1 MERTVEKQIKLATLG
16 ALTGNSIFGFSFMF
30 SRMALGITTPFVML
44 MVRFILAAL
53 ILCVIA
59 FFAAGKGDRRTEDGE
74 IHWLRFDLR
83 GKPVGALLALGIV
96 QPVAY
101 FLCESYGISMTN
113 ATFSGVIIA
122 LVPIVALVAGALVL
136 REIPSRAQVIWSLV
150 SIFGVV
156 LMTLQQSAEG
166 AIRPLG
172 VIMLF
177 GAVLS
182 GVTFNIL
189 SRRMSSQFSA
199 LERTVVMMVVAAVVF
214 TVLAVI
220 ECRGDSALLLAPL
233 KHPMFLMAMLYLSVL
248 SSIVA
253 FLFINF
259 ASNTLPV
266 AKTTA
271 FCNLTTAIS
280 MFAGVVFLHE
290 PFGLM
295 SLAASAMIIL
305 GVWKVQTTGT
315 KKA

>member
-1 MERTVEKQIKLATLG
+1 MERQVKLAMLG

-30 SRMALGITTPFVML
+30 SRMALGVTTPFVML

-53 ILCVIA
+53 ILGVIA
-59 FFAAGKGDRRTEDGE
+59 FFAAKKGDRKAEDGG
-74 IHWLRFDLR
+74 IHWLRFSLK
-83 GKPVGALLALGIV
+83 GKNLTPLLALGVV
-96 QPVAY
+96 QPVMY

-122 LVPIVALVAGALVL
+122 LVPIVALIAGALVL
-136 REIPSRAQVIWSLV
+136 REIPSRAQVLWSIV
-150 SIFGVV
+150 SILGVV
-156 LMTLQQSAEG
+156 LMTMQQSAEG

-172 VIMLF
+172 VLMLF

-189 SRRMSSQFSA
+189 SRRMSGQFSA
-199 LERTVVMMVVAAVVF
+199 LERTVVMMAVAAVVF
-214 TVLAVI
+214 TLLAVI
-220 ECRGDSALLLAPL
+220 ECRGDMALLLAPL
-233 KHPMFLMAMLYLSVL
+233 ASGTFMVSMLYLSVL
-248 SSIVA
+248 SSILA

-290 PFGLM
+290 PFGLV

-315 KKA
+315 K

>member
-1 MERTVEKQIKLATLG
+1 MERQIKLATLG
-16 ALTGNSIFGFSFMF
+16 ALIGNSIFGFSFMF

-44 MVRFILAAL
+44 MVRFILAAAL
-53 ILCVIA
+53 LGA
-59 FFAAGKGDRRTEDGE
+59 LSFFAAKKGDWRGENGE
-74 IHWLRFDLR
+74 IHWLRFSLR
-83 GKPVGALLALGIV
+83 GRPIWPLLALGLV
-96 QPVAY
+96 QPVMY

-122 LVPIVALVAGALVL
+122 LVPIAALAAGALVL
-136 REIPSRAQVIWSLV
+136 HEIPSRAQVGWSV
-150 SIFGVV
+150 FSIGGVV

-172 VIMLF
+172 VLMLF
-177 GAVLS
+177 GAVVS
-182 GVTFNIL
+182 GVAFNIL

-199 LERTVVMMVVAAVVF
+199 LERTTVMMSVAAVIF
-214 TVLAVI
+214 TLLAVL
-220 ECRGDSALLLAPL
+220 ECRGNWMQLLAPL
-233 KHPMFLMAMLYLSVL
+233 ASGTFLLSMLYLSVF
-248 SSIVA
+248 SSIMA

-290 PFGLM
+290 PFGVL
-295 SLAASAMIIL
+295 SLIASVMIIL
-305 GVWKVQTTGT
+305 GVWKVQAAQTS
-315 KKA
+315 AQ

>member
-1 MERTVEKQIKLATLG
+1 MERQVKLATLG
-16 ALTGNSIFGFSFMF
+16 ALLGNSIFGFSFMF
-30 SRMALGITTPFVML
+30 SRMALGIATPFVML
-44 MVRFILAAL
+44 MHRFILAAVL
-53 ILCVIA
+53 LCVISLLCA
-59 FFAAGKGDRRTEDGE
+59 RRGDWRSADGG
-74 IHWLRFDLR
+74 IHFLRFSLR
-83 GKPVGALLALGIV
+83 GRSLLPLLALGMV

-122 LVPIVALVAGALVL
+122 LVPIVALAAGALVL
-136 REIPSRAQVIWSLV
+136 REIPSRDQVLWSLF
-150 SIFGVV
+150 SIAGVM
-156 LMTLQQSAEG
+156 LMTLQQSADG

-172 VIMLF
+172 ILMLF

-189 SRRMSSQFSA
+189 SRRMSAQFSA
-199 LERTVVMMVVAAVVF
+199 LERTTVMMIVAAAVF
-214 TVLAVI
+214 TLLAVV
-220 ECRGDSALLLAPL
+220 ECRHDLALLAAPL
-233 KHPMFLMAMLYLSVL
+233 RNPTFLASMAYLSVL
-248 SSIVA
+248 SSIAA

-290 PFGLM
+290 PFGLV
-295 SLAASAMIIL
+295 SLAASVMIIL
-305 GVWKVQTTGT
+305 GVWKVQTAQTSRR
-315 KKA
+315 

>member
-1 MERTVEKQIKLATLG
+1 MERKVRLATLG
-16 ALTGNSIFGFSFMF
+16 ALIGNSIFGFSFMF
-30 SRMALGITTPFVML
+30 SRMALSVTTPFVML
-44 MVRFILAAL
+44 MVRFILAAAL
-53 ILCVIA
+53 LGVIA
-59 FFAAGKGDRRTEDGE
+59 LIASRKGDWRDANGE
-74 IHWLRFDLR
+74 IHWLRFSLR
-83 GKPVGALLALGIV
+83 GKSIVPLLVLGMV

-122 LVPIVALVAGALVL
+122 LVPIVALSAGALVL
-136 REIPSRAQVIWSLV
+136 HEIPSRAQVLWSLV
-150 SIFGVV
+150 SIGGVV

-172 VIMLF
+172 VLMLF
-177 GAVLS
+177 GAVVS
-182 GVTFNIL
+182 GVTYNIL
-189 SRRMSSQFSA
+189 SRKMSAQFSA
-199 LERTVVMMVVAAVVF
+199 LERTVVMMAVAAVIF
-214 TVLAVI
+214 MLLAVI
-220 ECRGDSALLLAPL
+220 ECRNEPARLFAPL
-233 KHPMFLMAMLYLSVL
+233 ADGTFMAAMLYLSVL

-290 PFGLM
+290 PFGPM
-295 SLAASAMIIL
+295 SLMASVMIIL
-305 GVWKVQTTGT
+305 GVWKVQT
-315 KKA
+315 ARSAEE

>member
-1 MERTVEKQIKLATLG
+1 MERQIKLATLG
-16 ALTGNSIFGFSFMF
+16 ALIGNSIFGFSFMF

-44 MVRFILAAL
+44 MYRFILAAVL
-53 ILCVIA
+53 LGIIA
-59 FFAAGKGDRRTEDGE
+59 CFAAKKGDRRAADGS
-74 IHWLRFDLR
+74 IHWLRFHLR
-83 GKPVGALLALGIV
+83 GSSLAPLLVLGLV

-122 LVPIVALVAGALVL
+122 LVPIVALCAGALVL
-136 REIPSRAQVIWSLV
+136 REIPGRAQVGWSV
-150 SIFGVV
+150 FSIAGVV

-172 VIMLF
+172 VAMLF
-177 GAVLS
+177 GAVIS

-189 SRRMSSQFSA
+189 SRRLSGAFSA
-199 LERTVVMMVVAAVVF
+199 LERTTVMMIVASVIF
-214 TVLAVI
+214 TVLALI
-220 ECRGDSALLLAPL
+220 ECRGDLARLLAPL
-233 KHPMFLMAMLYLSVL
+233 GSAAFLGAMVYLSVF
-248 SSIVA
+248 SSIIA

-280 MFAGVVFLHE
+280 MFAGVVFLRE
-290 PFGLM
+290 PFGML
-295 SLAASAMIIL
+295 SLVASVMIIV
-305 GVWKVQTTGT
+305 GVWKVQTAGQA
-315 KKA
+315 KQ

>member
-1 MERTVEKQIKLATLG
+1 MERKIKLATLG

-30 SRMALGITTPFVML
+30 SRMALGVTTPFVML
-44 MVRFILAAL
+44 MYRFILASVLLGVLAYA
-53 ILCVIA
+53 CA
-59 FFAAGKGDRRTEDGE
+59 KKGDRRDESGE
-74 IHWLRFDLR
+74 IHWLRFSLR
-83 GKPVGALLALGIV
+83 GRPVAPLLALGIV

-122 LVPIVALVAGALVL
+122 LVPIVALAAGALVL
-136 REIPSRAQVIWSLV
+136 REIPSRAQVGWSII
-150 SIFGVV
+150 SIGGVL

-166 AIRPLG
+166 TIRPLG
-172 VIMLF
+172 VLMLL

-182 GVTFNIL
+182 GVMFNIL
-189 SRRMSSQFSA
+189 SRRMSAQFSA
-199 LERTVVMMVVAAVVF
+199 LERTVVMMAVAAVVF
-214 TVLAVI
+214 TVLAVL
-220 ECRGDSALLLAPL
+220 ECRGDYARLFTPMKDGAFLASIV
-233 KHPMFLMAMLYLSVL
+233 YLSVL
-248 SSIVA
+248 SSIMA

-290 PFGLM
+290 PFGMM
-295 SLAASAMIIL
+295 SLLASVMIIL
-305 GVWKVQTTGT
+305 GVWKVQATNT
-315 KKA
+315 KQK

>member
-1 MERTVEKQIKLATLG
+1 MERQVKLATLG
-16 ALTGNSIFGFSFMF
+16 ALAGNSIFGFSFMF

-44 MVRFILAAL
+44 MVRFILAAAL
-53 ILCVIA
+53 LCVIA
-59 FFAAGKGDRRTEDGE
+59 FFAAKKGDRRTADGD
-74 IHWLRFDLR
+74 IHWLRFSLR
-83 GKPVGALLALGIV
+83 GRPLRPLLALGLV

-122 LVPIVALVAGALVL
+122 LVPIVALIAGALVL
-136 REIPSRAQVIWSLV
+136 REIPSRAQVGWSV
-150 SIFGVV
+150 FSIGGVM

-172 VIMLF
+172 VLMLF
-177 GAVLS
+177 GAVVS

-189 SRRMSSQFSA
+189 SRRMSAQFSA
-199 LERTVVMMVVAAVVF
+199 LERTTVMMVVAAAIF
-214 TVLAVI
+214 TALAVW
-220 ECRGDSALLLAPL
+220 ECRGDWVRLLAPL
-233 KHPMFLMAMLYLSVL
+233 SSGTFLVSMLYLSVL
-248 SSIVA
+248 SSIMA

-290 PFGLM
+290 PFGLL
-295 SLAASAMIIL
+295 SLLASAMIIL
-305 GVWKVQTTGT
+305 GVWKVQTAQT
-315 KKA
+315 KKQ

>member
-1 MERTVEKQIKLATLG
+1 MERTDEKQIKLATAG
-16 ALTGNSIFGFSFMF
+16 ALIGNSIFGFSFMF
-30 SRMALGITTPFVML
+30 SRMALGVTTPFVML

-53 ILCVIA
+53 LLGVIA
-59 FFAAGKGDRRTEDGE
+59 CFAARKGDRRAADGG

-83 GKPVGALLALGIV
+83 GKPVVPLLALGVV

-122 LVPIVALVAGALVL
+122 LVPIVALAAGALVL
-136 REIPSRAQVIWSLV
+136 REIPSRAQVLWSLV
-150 SIFGVV
+150 SIAGVV

-172 VIMLF
+172 VLMLF

-189 SRRMSSQFSA
+189 SRRMSAQFSA
-199 LERTVVMMVVAAVVF
+199 LERTVVMMAVAAVVF
-214 TVLAVI
+214 TALAVI
-220 ECRGDSALLLAPL
+220 ECRGDMALLLAPL
-233 KHPMFLMAMLYLSVL
+233 QSGTFMISMLYLSVL

-280 MFAGVVFLHE
+280 MFAGVVFLRE

-295 SLAASAMIIL
+295 SLAASVIIIL
-305 GVWKVQTTGT
+305 GVWKVQTSGT
-315 KKA
+315 QEK

>member
-1 MERTVEKQIKLATLG
+1 MERKIKLAMLG

-30 SRMALGITTPFVML
+30 SRMALGITSPFVML
-44 MVRFILAAL
+44 MVRFILAAALLGMIAL
-53 ILCVIA
+53 IA
-59 FFAAGKGDRRTEDGE
+59 SRKGDWRDENGE
-74 IHWLRFDLR
+74 IHWLRFSLR
-83 GKPVGALLALGIV
+83 GKSILPLFVLGMV

-122 LVPIVALVAGALVL
+122 LVPIVALAAGALVL
-136 REIPSRAQVIWSLV
+136 REIPSRAQVGWSLV
-150 SIFGVV
+150 SIAGVV
-156 LMTLQQSAEG
+156 LMTLQQSAGG

-177 GAVLS
+177 GAVVS
-182 GVTFNIL
+182 GVAYNIL
-189 SRRMSSQFSA
+189 SRRMSVQFSA
-199 LERTVVMMVVAAVVF
+199 LERTVVMMVVAAAVF
-214 TVLAVI
+214 TLLAVI
-220 ECRGDSALLLAPL
+220 ECRHEPTRLLVPLANGTFML
-233 KHPMFLMAMLYLSVL
+233 AMLYLSVL

-253 FLFINF
+253 FLMINF

-290 PFGLM
+290 PFGLV

-305 GVWKVQTTGT
+305 GVWKVQTAQT
-315 KKA
+315 KAE

>member
-1 MERTVEKQIKLATLG
+1 MERQVKLATLG
-16 ALTGNSIFGFSFMF
+16 ALAGNSIFGFSFMF

-44 MVRFILAAL
+44 MVRFILAAAL
-53 ILCVIA
+53 LCVIA
-59 FFAAGKGDRRTEDGE
+59 FFAAKKGDRRTADGD
-74 IHWLRFDLR
+74 IHWLRFSLR
-83 GKPVGALLALGIV
+83 GRPLRPLLALGLV

-122 LVPIVALVAGALVL
+122 LVPIVALIAGALVL
-136 REIPSRAQVIWSLV
+136 REIPSCAQVGWSV
-150 SIFGVV
+150 FSIGGVM

-172 VIMLF
+172 VLMLF
-177 GAVLS
+177 GAVVS

-189 SRRMSSQFSA
+189 SRRMSAQFSA
-199 LERTVVMMVVAAVVF
+199 LERTTVMMVVAAAIF
-214 TVLAVI
+214 TALAVW
-220 ECRGDSALLLAPL
+220 ECRGDWARLLAPL
-233 KHPMFLMAMLYLSVL
+233 SSGTFLVSMLYLSVL
-248 SSIVA
+248 SSIMA

-290 PFGLM
+290 PFGLL
-295 SLAASAMIIL
+295 SLLASAMIIL
-305 GVWKVQTTGT
+305 GVWKVQTAQT
-315 KKA
+315 KKQ

>member
-1 MERTVEKQIKLATLG
+1 MERQVKLATLG
-16 ALTGNSIFGFSFMF
+16 ALIGNSIFGFSFMF
-30 SRMALGITTPFVML
+30 SRMALGVASPFVML

-53 ILCVIA
+53 LLGVIA
-59 FFAAGKGDRRTEDGE
+59 CFAARKGDRRSESGE

-83 GKPVGALLALGIV
+83 GKPLGPLLALGLV

-122 LVPIVALVAGALVL
+122 LVPIVALIAGALVL
-136 REIPSRAQVIWSLV
+136 HEIPGRAQVGWSLV
-150 SIFGVV
+150 SILGVV

-172 VIMLF
+172 VAMLF
-177 GAVLS
+177 GAVVS

-199 LERTVVMMVVAAVVF
+199 LERTVVMMAVAAVVF
-214 TVLAVI
+214 TALAVF
-220 ECRGDSALLLAPL
+220 ECRSDPAQLIAPL
-233 KHPMFLMAMLYLSVL
+233 RSGTFLAAMLYLSVL

-290 PFGLM
+290 PFGIM
-295 SLAASAMIIL
+295 SLAASAMIIV
-305 GVWKVQTTGT
+305 GVWKVQTAKTN
-315 KKA
+315 KQ

>member
-1 MERTVEKQIKLATLG
+1 MERKVKLATLG

-30 SRMALGITTPFVML
+30 SRMALGVTTPFVML
-44 MVRFILAAL
+44 MYRFILASLLLGAIAL
-53 ILCVIA
+53 ICA
-59 FFAAGKGDRRTEDGE
+59 QKGDRCDANGE
-74 IHWLRFDLR
+74 IHWLRFSLR
-83 GKPVGALLALGIV
+83 GRPVAPLLALGVV
-96 QPVAY
+96 QPAAY

-122 LVPIVALVAGALVL
+122 LVPIVALAAGVLVL
-136 REIPSRAQVIWSLV
+136 REIPSRAQVGWSIL
-150 SIFGVV
+150 SIGGVV
-156 LMTLQQSAEG
+156 LMTLQQSADG

-172 VIMLF
+172 VLMLL

-199 LERTVVMMVVAAVVF
+199 LERTVVMMAVAAAVF
-214 TVLAVI
+214 TLLAVA
-220 ECRGDSALLLAPL
+220 ECRGDAARLLAPL
-233 KHPMFLMAMLYLSVL
+233 SSGAFLAAIVYLSVL
-248 SSIVA
+248 SSILA
-253 FLFINF
+253 FLFLNF

-280 MFAGVVFLHE
+280 MFAGVVFLGE

-295 SLAASAMIIL
+295 SLAASVMIIL
-305 GVWKVQTTGT
+305 GVWKVQKAQTTNQ
-315 KKA
+315 A

>member
-1 MERTVEKQIKLATLG
+1 MERQVKLATLG
-16 ALTGNSIFGFSFMF
+16 ALIGNSIFGFNFMF
-30 SRMALGITTPFVML
+30 SRMALSVTTPFVML
-44 MVRFILAAL
+44 MYRFILAAAL
-53 ILCVIA
+53 LGVIA
-59 FFAAGKGDRRTEDGE
+59 WICAARGERRDTDGG
-74 IHWLRFDLR
+74 IHWLRFSLG
-83 GKPVGALLALGIV
+83 GKSLLPLLALGIV

-122 LVPIVALVAGALVL
+122 LVPIVALAAGALVL
-136 REIPSRAQVIWSLV
+136 REIPSRAQVFWSLL
-150 SIFGVV
+150 SIGGVV

-172 VIMLF
+172 VVMLF
-177 GAVLS
+177 GAVVS

-199 LERTVVMMVVAAVVF
+199 LERTTVMMIVAAVVF
-214 TVLAVI
+214 TLLAAI
-220 ECRGDSALLLAPL
+220 ECRSDFSALLAPL
-233 KHPMFLMAMLYLSVL
+233 KSGMFMAAIAYLSVL
-248 SSIVA
+248 SSIMA

-290 PFGLM
+290 PFGPA
-295 SLAASAMIIL
+295 SLLASVMIIV
-305 GVWKVQTTGT
+305 GVWKVQTAET
-315 KKA
+315 KGK

>member
-1 MERTVEKQIKLATLG
+1 MERTAEKQVKLATIA
-16 ALTGNSIFGFSFMF
+16 ALIGNSIFGFSFMF
-30 SRMALGITTPFVML
+30 SRMALGVASPFVML
-44 MVRFILAAL
+44 MIRFILAAAL
-53 ILCVIA
+53 LFVIA
-59 FFAAGKGDRRTEDGE
+59 FFAAKKGDRRTADGE

-83 GKPVGALLALGIV
+83 GKPLMPLLALGVV
-96 QPVAY
+96 QPVMY

-122 LVPIVALVAGALVL
+122 LVPIAALIAGRLVL

-150 SIFGVV
+150 SILGVM

-172 VIMLF
+172 VVMLF
-177 GAVLS
+177 GAVIS

-189 SRRMSSQFSA
+189 SRRMSAQFSA
-199 LERTVVMMVVAAVVF
+199 LERTVVMMAVAAVVF
-214 TVLAVI
+214 TLLAVC
-220 ECRGDSALLLAPL
+220 ECRGDFARLTAPL
-233 KHPMFLMAMLYLSVL
+233 QDGMFMLSMLYLSVL

-253 FLFINF
+253 FLMINF

-266 AKTTA
+266 ARTTA

-305 GVWKVQTTGT
+305 GVWKVQTTGA
-315 KKA
+315 K

>member
-1 MERTVEKQIKLATLG
+1 MERTAEKQVKLATIA
-16 ALTGNSIFGFSFMF
+16 ALIGNSIFGFSFMF
-30 SRMALGITTPFVML
+30 SRMALGVASPFVML
-44 MVRFILAAL
+44 MIRFILAAAL
-53 ILCVIA
+53 LFVIA
-59 FFAAGKGDRRTEDGE
+59 FFAARKGDRRTADGE

-83 GKPVGALLALGIV
+83 GKPLMPLLALGVV
-96 QPVAY
+96 QPVMY

-122 LVPIVALVAGALVL
+122 LVPIAALIAGRLVL

-150 SIFGVV
+150 SILGVM

-172 VIMLF
+172 VVMLF
-177 GAVLS
+177 GAVIS

-189 SRRMSSQFSA
+189 SRRMSAQFSA
-199 LERTVVMMVVAAVVF
+199 LERTVVMMAVAAVVF
-214 TVLAVI
+214 TLLAVC
-220 ECRGDSALLLAPL
+220 ECRGDFARLTAPL
-233 KHPMFLMAMLYLSVL
+233 QDGMFMLSMLYLSVL

-253 FLFINF
+253 FLMINF

-266 AKTTA
+266 ARTTA

-305 GVWKVQTTGT
+305 GVWKVQTTGA
-315 KKA
+315 K